1 MRRSAENDRSAV
13 ANESGGLS
21 PVLEVG
27 DLSPCPSLSDAY
39 DDNHNEDFVTSQL
52 RNYLKPLTY
61 MTLFDFM
68 KEAHFCNKL

>member
-39 DDNHNEDFVTSQL
+39 DDNHNEDFVTSPVKEL
-52 RNYLKPLTY
+52 LKT
-61 MTLFDFM
+61 TDI
-68 KEAHFCNKL
+68 HDII